1 MKKLNS
7 ITGKVVSLVSVSM
20 IVVVCIVMLIV
31 IPKAKS
37 NLSKQTED
45 YMVDLAK
52 ITGDEIDTIKAER
65 GSAVALNA
73 STLGRI
79 VGDIAVRDISSS
91 YTYIVSGD
99 GTMLYHPTPEKIGQP
114 VENDAVKQIVSQI
127 EQGEIP
133 EPDLIKYDFKG
144 VKKIASYY
152 VDSSASFIVVV
163 TADEHEIFAGMREI
177 TIIGIVVAVC
187 VLIFYIFITALFAIK
202 IVKPI
207 TVLNQEIK
215 KMSGLDFTK
224 NPDLEKYTARG
235 DESGEIST
243 SVIEL
248 ETKLEEFMAEVKDM
262 ADRVYAASDNMTQ
275 SVVDSIETMSQ
286 VETATNE
293 VATGAGNQ
301 ADETQK
307 ATEHVITM
315 GNMIVDTTND
325 VDELRSTSKEMNS
338 AGDDAVQILTQL
350 SAINDKTR
358 ESVELVSKQT
368 TVTNDCVTDIRAA
381 VEMITEIASE
391 TNLLSL
397 NASIEAARAG
407 EAGRGFAVVADEIT
421 KLAASSSATASQ
433 IKEISNTVITAVSDL
448 ANEANNVVNFMKD
461 RTIGSYT
468 ELVEVGRKYQGDSKI
483 MFDKMQDFAQVSAG
497 LLAQVEDSNKA
508 VEAISHAAQEAGNG
522 VVDLADNVTM
532 ISDNMAVIQENNDKN
547 DSYADELIAK
557 IQDKIQP
564 VE

>member
-407 EAGRGFAVVADEIT
+407 EAGRGFAVVAAEIQKLAEQSNTSAKQIEEIIT
-421 KLAASSSATASQ
+421 KITQESEKSVAIMGEIKGIIEQQNQDVLATQESFKKVKTGIASSLQ
-433 IKEISNTVITAVSDL
+433 GIQNITDRTEQLDAARVQVVDIVSDL
-448 ANEANNVVNFMKD
+448 SAIAEENAASTEETLACATEANAIIRKIGKEAQNVNSIAIDLKKNID
-461 RTIGSYT
+461 TI
-468 ELVEVGRKYQGDSKI
+468 KI
-483 MFDKMQDFAQVSAG
+483 
-497 LLAQVEDSNKA
+497 
-508 VEAISHAAQEAGNG
+508 
-522 VVDLADNVTM
+522 
-532 ISDNMAVIQENNDKN
+532 
-547 DSYADELIAK
+547 
-557 IQDKIQP
+557 
-564 VE
+564 

>member
-7 ITGKVVSLVSVSM
+7 ITGKVVSLVSVSLV
-20 IVVVCIVMLIV
+20 IVVCIVMLIV
-31 IPKAKS
+31 IPKAKN
-37 NLSKQTED
+37 NLSELTAD
-45 YMVDLAK
+45 YMTDLAK
-52 ITGDEIDTIKAER
+52 ITGKEIDTIKAER

-73 STLGRI
+73 STLGR
-79 VGDIAVRDISSS
+79 VVRDIAVRDIPSS
-91 YTYIVSGD
+91 YTYVVSGD
-99 GTMLYHPTPEKIGQP
+99 GTMLFHPTPEKIGQP
-114 VENDAVKQIVSQI
+114 VENAAVKQLVSQI

-133 EPDLIKYDFKG
+133 EPALIKYDFNG
-144 VKKIASYY
+144 VKKYASYY

-163 TADEHEIFAGMREI
+163 TADEHEIFAEMREV
-177 TIIGIVVAVC
+177 TIIGIAAAAG
-187 VLIFYIFITALFAIK
+187 VLLFYIAFTTFIAIR

-235 DESGEIST
+235 DESGEISA

-248 ETKLEEFMAEVKDM
+248 ETRLDEFMAGVKDM

-293 VATGAGNQ
+293 IATGAGNQ

-350 SAINDKTR
+350 SAVNDKTR
-358 ESVELVSKQT
+358 ESVELISKQT

-407 EAGRGFAVVADEIT
+407 EAGRGFAVVAAEIQKLAEQSNTSAKQIEEIIT
-421 KLAASSSATASQ
+421 KITQESEKSVAIMGEIKGIIEQQNKDVLATQESFQKVKNGIASSLDG
-433 IKEISNTVITAVSDL
+433 IRYITDRTEQLDAARVQVVDIVSDL
-448 ANEANNVVNFMKD
+448 SAIAEENAASTEETLACATEANAIIRKIGKEAQNVNSIAIDLKKNID
-461 RTIGSYT
+461 TI
-468 ELVEVGRKYQGDSKI
+468 KI
-483 MFDKMQDFAQVSAG
+483 
-497 LLAQVEDSNKA
+497 
-508 VEAISHAAQEAGNG
+508 
-522 VVDLADNVTM
+522 
-532 ISDNMAVIQENNDKN
+532 
-547 DSYADELIAK
+547 
-557 IQDKIQP
+557 
-564 VE
+564 

>member
-1 MKKLNS
+1 MKKFNS
-7 ITGKVVSLVSVSM
+7 ITGKVVSLVSISLVF
-20 IVVVCIVMLIV
+20 VVCIVMLIV

-37 NLSKQTED
+37 NLSELTGD
-45 YMVDLAK
+45 YMIDLAK
-52 ITGDEIDTIKAER
+52 ITGKEIDTIKAER
-65 GSAVALNA
+65 GGAVALNA
-73 STLGRI
+73 STLGR
-79 VGDIAVRDISSS
+79 VVRDIAVSDIPSS
-91 YTYIVSGD
+91 YTYVVSGD
-99 GTMLYHPTPEKIGQP
+99 GTMLFHPTPEKIGQP
-114 VENDAVKQIVSQI
+114 VENAAVKQLVSQI

-133 EPDLIKYDFKG
+133 EPALIKYDFNG
-144 VKKIASYY
+144 VKKYASYY
-152 VDSSASFIVVV
+152 VGGSASFIVVV
-163 TADEHEIFAGMREI
+163 TADEHEIFAEMREV
-177 TIIGIVVAVC
+177 TIIGIAAAAGVV
-187 VLIFYIFITALFAIK
+187 LFYMAFATFIAIR

-235 DESGEIST
+235 DESGEISA

-248 ETKLEEFMAEVKDM
+248 ETRLDEFMAGVKDM

-293 VATGAGNQ
+293 IATGAGNQ

-307 ATEHVITM
+307 ATEHIMTM

-350 SAINDKTR
+350 SAVNDKTR
-358 ESVELVSKQT
+358 ESVELISKQT
-368 TVTNDCVTDIRAA
+368 TVTNDSVTDIRAA

-407 EAGRGFAVVADEIT
+407 EAGRGFAIVAAEIQKLAEQSNTSANQIEEIIT
-421 KLAASSSATASQ
+421 KITQESEKSVAIMGEIKGIIEQQNKDVLATQESFQKVKNGIASSLDGIRHITDRTEQLDASRVQ
-433 IKEISNTVITAVSDL
+433 VVDIVSDL
-448 ANEANNVVNFMKD
+448 SAIAEENAASTEETLACATEANAIIRKIGKEAQNVNSIAIDLKKNID
-461 RTIGSYT
+461 TI
-468 ELVEVGRKYQGDSKI
+468 KI
-483 MFDKMQDFAQVSAG
+483 
-497 LLAQVEDSNKA
+497 
-508 VEAISHAAQEAGNG
+508 
-522 VVDLADNVTM
+522 
-532 ISDNMAVIQENNDKN
+532 
-547 DSYADELIAK
+547 
-557 IQDKIQP
+557 
-564 VE
+564 

>member
-7 ITGKVVSLVSVSM
+7 ITGKVVSLVSVSLV
-20 IVVVCIVMLIV
+20 IVVCIVMLVV

-37 NLSKQTED
+37 NLSELTED
-45 YMVDLAK
+45 YMIDLAK
-52 ITGDEIDTIKAER
+52 ITGEEIDTIKAER
-65 GSAVALNA
+65 GGAVALNA
-73 STLGRI
+73 STLGR
-79 VGDIAVRDISSS
+79 VVRDIAVRDISSS
-91 YTYIVSGD
+91 YTYVVSGD
-99 GTMLYHPTPEKIGQP
+99 GTMLFHPTPEKIGQP
-114 VENDAVKQIVSQI
+114 VENAAVKQLVSQI
-127 EQGEIP
+127 GQGEIP
-133 EPDLIKYDFKG
+133 EPALIKYDYNG
-144 VKKIASYY
+144 VKKYASYY
-152 VDSSASFIVVV
+152 VDGSASFIVVV

-177 TIIGIVVAVC
+177 AAIGIAVS
-187 VLIFYIFITALFAIK
+187 VGILLFYIAFTTFIAVKL
-202 IVKPI
+202 VKPI

-235 DESGEIST
+235 DESGEISA

-248 ETKLEEFMAEVKDM
+248 ETRLEEFMAGVKDM

-293 VATGAGNQ
+293 IATGAGNQ

-350 SAINDKTR
+350 SAVNDKTR
-358 ESVELVSKQT
+358 ESVELISKQT

-407 EAGRGFAVVADEIT
+407 EAGRGFAVVAAEIQKLAEQSNTSAKQIEEIIT
-421 KLAASSSATASQ
+421 KITQESEKSVAIMGEIKGIIEQQNKDVLATQESFQKVKNGIASSMDG
-433 IKEISNTVITAVSDL
+433 IRHITDRTEQLDAARVQVVDIVSDL
-448 ANEANNVVNFMKD
+448 SAIAEENAASTEETLACATEANAIIRKIGKEAQNVNSIAIDLKKNID
-461 RTIGSYT
+461 TI
-468 ELVEVGRKYQGDSKI
+468 KI
-483 MFDKMQDFAQVSAG
+483 
-497 LLAQVEDSNKA
+497 
-508 VEAISHAAQEAGNG
+508 
-522 VVDLADNVTM
+522 
-532 ISDNMAVIQENNDKN
+532 
-547 DSYADELIAK
+547 
-557 IQDKIQP
+557 
-564 VE
+564 

>member
-37 NLSKQTED
+37 NLSKLTED

-144 VKKIASYY
+144 VKKFASYY

-215 KMSGLDFTK
+215 KLSGLDFTK

-248 ETKLEEFMAEVKDM
+248 ETKLEEYMAEVKDM

-407 EAGRGFAVVADEIT
+407 EAGRGFAVVAAEIQKLAEQSNTSAKQIEEIIT
-421 KLAASSSATASQ
+421 KITQESEKSVAIMGEIKGIIEQQNQDVLATQESFKKVKTGIASSLQGIQS
-433 IKEISNTVITAVSDL
+433 ITDRTEQLDAARVQVVDIVSDL
-448 ANEANNVVNFMKD
+448 SAIAEENAASIEETLACATEANAIIRKIGKEAQNVNSIAIDLKKNID
-461 RTIGSYT
+461 TI
-468 ELVEVGRKYQGDSKI
+468 KI
-483 MFDKMQDFAQVSAG
+483 
-497 LLAQVEDSNKA
+497 
-508 VEAISHAAQEAGNG
+508 
-522 VVDLADNVTM
+522 
-532 ISDNMAVIQENNDKN
+532 
-547 DSYADELIAK
+547 
-557 IQDKIQP
+557 
-564 VE
+564 